1 MNKQDKTLNHLTVGN
16 ILKSQREKI
25 GSTQNDIA
33 QALGYRNINFISMIE
48 SGRSNIP
55 VSRILDII
63 NAYQMENIFGLV
75 ILRELHPDIWKLFLD
90 MVVMCKN
97 EIDSPNKLEKTLE
110 KKTRKLLKDHE
121 LPVLEEL
128 RGSEE
133 TED

>member
-1 MNKQDKTLNHLTVGN
+1 
-16 ILKSQREKI
+16 
-25 GSTQNDIA
+25 
-33 QALGYRNINFISMIE
+33 
-48 SGRSNIP
+48 
-55 VSRILDII
+55 
-63 NAYQMENIFGLV
+63 MENIFGLV